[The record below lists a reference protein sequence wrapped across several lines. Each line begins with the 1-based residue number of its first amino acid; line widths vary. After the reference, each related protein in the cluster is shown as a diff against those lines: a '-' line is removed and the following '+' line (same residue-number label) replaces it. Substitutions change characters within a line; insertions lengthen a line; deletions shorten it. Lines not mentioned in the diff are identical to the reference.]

1 MPRANRR
8 DRATRVKLQG
18 TVLALVRLENGRNIR
33 ARLHQLSVTG
43 GLLSLSK
50 PLDESIKVELIFH
63 VGSATVRSHAR
74 LLFPMWATKGY
85 LQPFRFTDLAGE
97 ERTKLERNLKSFV
110 ASSRAGSSMGEDGT
124 G

>member
-1 MPRANRR
+1 MPRSNRR
-8 DRATRVKLQG
+8 ERATRVKLLG

-33 ARLHQLSVTG
+33 ARLHQLSSTG
-43 GLLSLSK
+43 GLLSLSR

-74 LLFPMWATKGY
+74 LLFPMWATKGC

-97 ERTKLERNLKSFV
+97 ERAKLECNLKSFV
-110 ASSRAGSSMGEDGT
+110 ESSSAELPIGEDGT
-124 G
+124 A

>member
-74 LLFPMWATKGY
+74 PLFPMWATRGY

-97 ERTKLERNLKSFV
+97 ERAKLERNLKSFV
-110 ASSRAGSSMGEDGT
+110 ASSRAGSPIGDSL
-124 G
+124 